1 MNQRP
6 TQTILN
12 RLLFSFYHIRNIV
25 LSLLGW
31 VCISVIFKS
40 FCFVFEII
48 LSLILMFLWIAFG
61 DQ

>member
-6 TQTILN
+6 TQNILN
-12 RLLFSFYHIRNIV
+12 RLLFGFYHIRNIV

-31 VCISVIFKS
+31 VCISVIFRS
-40 FCFVFEII
+40 FCFVEII
-48 LSLILMFLWIAFG
+48 LSLVLMLLWIAFG